1 MMELLDIL
9 RLDYPHVTEETAQA
23 LSAVATTVAVKKKEY
38 LVEQGKKTNSM
49 FFLTSGLYRG
59 VHIFD
64 GQEDTLFFGLAGD
77 PFTAVHSLAHDEPAK
92 ISLQAL
98 EDSTALSVLFSD
110 FRRILAEHVDL
121 LQWWSAV
128 LLEQVY
134 ALERRYV
141 WLGTCDAT
149 ARYETL
155 QKLRPASFINKIPL
169 KYIAQYLNVTPETL
183 SRIRA
188 KIAKK

>member
-1 MMELLDIL
+1 MELLEIL
-9 RLDYPHVTEETAQA
+9 RIDYPPVTEETAQA
-23 LSAVATTVAVKKKEY
+23 LSAVAIPVSVKKKGY
-38 LVEQGKKTNSM
+38 LVEQGRKTSSM
-49 FFLTSGLYRG
+49 FFITSGLFRG
-59 VHIFD
+59 VHICD
-64 GQEDTLFFGLAGD
+64 GQEDTLFFGVAGD
-77 PFTAVHSLAHDEPAK
+77 PFTAVHSLAHDEPAQ

-98 EDSTALSVLFSD
+98 EDSTALSIPFYD
-110 FRRILAEHVDL
+110 FKEILSERVDL
-121 LQWWSAV
+121 LKWWSHV

-141 WLGTCDAT
+141 WLGTCDAR

-169 KYIAQYLNVTPETL
+169 KYIAQYLNITPETL
-183 SRIRA
+183 SRTRA